1 MRATHHWYVTVLKEE
16 EKCELEMKKQNKEE
30 TEALT

>member
-1 MRATHHWYVTVLKEE
+1 MRATDHWYVTVLKKK

-30 TEALT
+30 TETLK